1 VIPLKDEAA
10 KIVANNDAPAGK
22 ATPSEEREEA
32 LRPSPLGSAI
42 PGVIKMAAIPLALQP
57 HEAWTGDVESAPGDA
72 AFGTWDS
79 TFGGAAP
86 GEVARLTA
94 LVVWSSDSVHGLQ
107 VRGELADGLGGLRQ
121 VASPEPPGVEPRHR
135 REIVLEPGE
144 FVTCVNVWTSKAAG
158 AAHEGLIG
166 SMSVRCGCCPI
177 WSEQSA
183 KIRVAPPAAGHA
195 LLVPGLPLRAELVS
209 GPAAQPLRAVVQ
221 RRHPTWLLHSRL
233 PRPAPRQQPSAPGRR
248 VL

>member
-1 VIPLKDEAA
+1 MIPLKDEAA
-10 KIVANNDAPAGK
+10 KIVAKNEAPAGK

-42 PGVIKMAAIPLALQP
+42 PGVIMMAAVPLALQP

-166 SMSVRCGCCPI
+166 SMSVRCGCGSA
-177 WSEQSA
+177 WSEHNQQRSALRRPPQVTLSSCRVFRFGQSWFPGQQHSPC
-183 KIRVAPPAAGHA
+183 APSFRAAIP
-195 LLVPGLPLRAELVS
+195 PGS
-209 GPAAQPLRAVVQ
+209 
-221 RRHPTWLLHSRL
+221 SIL
-233 PRPAPRQQPSAPGRR
+233 PRPAPRQQPSAPGCR